1 MGAPPQEAKTGQA
14 QSGGT
19 GHVPEEV
26 PSQVPVQGVVVRRE
40 IGHVQVEASV
50 PVVVA
55 DGHPH
60 AGLGLSVLV
69 EGHGGY
75 QPPFLEGSV
84 SPIAEE
90 EVGHGIVGHVEVAVA
105 VTIVVA
111 PDGAH
116 PVGGWCVHTGRLG
129 GLPEGA
135 VAVAQIERVPGR
147 RKTHRPAV
155 DLDPPVLTVGS
166 CGRRI
171 LVVEFHVVGHV
182 QVQPPVPV
190 RVGEGGTGAPGRIS
204 HPRFPGHVPEA
215 AVAVVP
221 VQDVG
226 PVVAD
231 VEIGPTVVVV
241 VGDGHSHAPMAPLH
255 ARLGRHQAETAVPL
269 VAVESVGD
277 AALPAS
283 QLLPEAAVDGIQIE
297 PAVLVEVDPTD
308 AAAHGLQDMVLGA
321 AAAPVPKVQ
330 PRLTAHLREV
340 NAAREK
346 KQHRRDHLCQSSK
359 MRKEESSLTGW
370 APEDSWK
377 KQAFEPIWLQNP

>member
-1 MGAPPQEAKTGQA
+1 MGAPAQETQA
-14 QSGGT
+14 GKVQSAT
-19 GHVPEEV
+19 AGHVPEKV
-26 PSQVPVQGVVVRRE
+26 ASQVPVEGVVVRRE
-40 IGHVQVEASV
+40 VGDVEVEASV
-50 PVVVA
+50 PVIVPE
-55 DGHPH
+55 GHSH
-60 AGLGLSVLV
+60 SGLGLSVLV
-69 EGHGGY
+69 EGHGGR
-75 QPPFLEGSV
+75 QSPLFEGSV
-84 SPIAEE
+84 PPVPEE
-90 EVGHGIVGHVEVAVA
+90 EVGHGIVGHVEIAVA
-105 VTIVVA
+105 VPVVVA
-111 PDGAH
+111 PDRTH
-116 PVGGWCVHTGRLG
+116 PVGGRCIHSGRFG
-129 GLPEGA
+129 SRPESA
-135 VAVAQIERVPGR
+135 VSVAQVEGVPGR

-155 DLDPPVLTVGS
+155 DLDPPVLTVGRW
-166 CGRRI
+166 GRRF

-204 HPRFPGHVPEA
+204 HPRFPGHVPEG

-370 APEDSWK
+370 APEDS
-377 KQAFEPIWLQNP
+377 